1 MHDESADVP
10 VTEMD
15 STPQTEAQPEVR
27 YYRRR
32 WYKRMPHR
40 LHIGALRYMGGYEE
54 GEFRVPAIR
63 LRGLWLF
70 LLGFK
75 SDTWLTVRYDGRS
88 LILTPEE
95 PPAAP

>member
-1 MHDESADVP
+1 MHDENADVP
-10 VTEMD
+10 ATEVD
-15 STPQTEAQPEVR
+15 SSIHAEARPIPR
-27 YYRRR
+27 SYGRR
-32 WYKRMPHR
+32 WYKRMPQR

-54 GEFRVPAIR
+54 GEFRVPSLR

-75 SDTWLTVRYDGRS
+75 AGTWVTIAYDGKS